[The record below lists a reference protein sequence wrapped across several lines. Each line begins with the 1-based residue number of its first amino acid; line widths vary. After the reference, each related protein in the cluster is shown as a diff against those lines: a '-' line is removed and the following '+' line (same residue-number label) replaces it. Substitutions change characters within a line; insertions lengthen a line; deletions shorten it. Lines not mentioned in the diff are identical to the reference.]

1 MACASRCTPFCRFN
15 DCDLL
20 QPVVS
25 EQQWTPSGSST
36 KGSSGRILPGK
47 YCGKLSSNGVV
58 GTDDCEDI
66 VLVSSSMEKHVMD
79 DILEDGEGI
88 ARGIG
93 SIGG

>member
-1 MACASRCTPFCRFN
+1 M
-15 DCDLL
+15 

-25 EQQWTPSGSST
+25 EQQCTPSGSST

-47 YCGKLSSNGVV
+47 YWEKPSSNGVV
-58 GTDDCEDI
+58 GTDDCEDR

-79 DILEDGEGI
+79 DMLEDGEGI
-88 ARGIG
+88 ASGIG